1 MPTHGVNA
9 ATLIAAPRE
18 LVTPRLRLRAPHRD
32 MAAVVVE
39 SINTSLATLGFI
51 TWGQQAHDLAWGE
64 RFCENGLKY
73 VESGDCLIFYVFT
86 RGDDASYVG
95 RIDLHSFD
103 FDAPRCEIGYV
114 GDVRCSGQGLMREAV
129 LAVVDLAFQLGF
141 VRVQALSEVANERA
155 VRFAEQALGF
165 TREGVLR
172 HFERDAKGA
181 LSDQVMLAAYAPR
194 DPV

>member
-1 MPTHGVNA
+1 MPAHGVSA

-18 LVTPRLRLRAPHRD
+18 IVTPRLRLQAPHRD
-32 MAAVVVE
+32 LAAVVVE
-39 SINTSLATLGFI
+39 SINTSLASLGFI

-86 RGDDASYVG
+86 RGDPEAYVG

-129 LAVVDLAFQLGF
+129 LAVVELAFRLGF

-172 HFERDAKGA
+172 NYERDAKGGLA
-181 LSDQVMLAAYAPR
+181 DQVMFAAYVPGGG
-194 DPV
+194 

>member
-1 MPTHGVNA
+1 MAAHGVSA
-9 ATLIAAPRE
+9 ATVIAAPRE
-18 LVTPRLRLRAPHRD
+18 IVTPRLILQAPRREH
-32 MAAVVVE
+32 AAAFVE
-39 SINTSLATLGFI
+39 STNISLASLGFI

-73 VESGDCLIFYVFT
+73 VEAGECLIFYVFE
-86 RGDDASYVG
+86 RGDDVRYVG

-129 LAVVDLAFQLGF
+129 LAVVDLAFSLGF

-155 VRFAEQALGF
+155 VRFAERALGF

-172 HFERDAKGA
+172 NFERDAKA
-181 LSDQVMLAAYAPR
+181 ELSDQVMLAAYAS
-194 DPV
+194 

>member
-1 MPTHGVNA
+1 MPAHGVST

-32 MAAVVVE
+32 HAAAFVE
-39 SINTSLATLGFI
+39 SINISLASLGFI
-51 TWGQQAHDLAWGE
+51 TWGQQPHDLAWGE

-73 VESGDCLIFYVFT
+73 VEAGECLIFYVFT
-86 RGDDASYVG
+86 RGDDATYVG

-114 GDVRCSGQGLMREAV
+114 GDLRCSGQGLMREAV
-129 LAVVDLAFQLGF
+129 LAVVDLAFSLGF

-155 VRFAEQALGF
+155 VRFAERALGF

-172 HFERDAKGA
+172 NFERDAKGE
-181 LSDQVMLAAYAPR
+181 LSDQVMLAAYALGKG
-194 DPV
+194 